1 MPSISEILSDRP
13 KEIHPPHQQHYYA
26 SIPSNSMANRNEP
39 ERTTYD
45 RVYHDCR
52 SAPVALHSFQGGTE
66 TFEEMD
72 EQKKL
77 QWAGTGARRRVRD
90 ENGRELVVNVRAV
103 G

>member
-1 MPSISEILSDRP
+1 M
-13 KEIHPPHQQHYYA
+13 
-26 SIPSNSMANRNEP
+26 
-39 ERTTYD
+39 
-45 RVYHDCR
+45 
-52 SAPVALHSFQGGTE
+52 ALHSFQGGTE